1 MKFVDEATINV
12 QAGNGG
18 NGCVSFRREK
28 YIPFGGPDGGDG
40 GDGGS
45 VFLVGDVNLNTLVDF
60 RHKRNY
66 RAESGKKGQGSNC
79 TGRGGDDCFIR
90 VPLGT
95 IIKDEETDEIMGE
108 VLRHEQRLLV
118 AQGGF
123 HGIGNTRFKSST
135 NQAPRKATPGS
146 LGEGRKLHME
156 LKVLADVGLLG
167 MPNAGKSTFIRAASA
182 ARPKVAD
189 YPFTTLHPNLGVVCV
204 SDHRSFV
211 IADVPGV
218 IEGAAEGA
226 GLGVQFL
233 KHLSRTRLLLHMVD
247 VAPYDPTIDPVEEVQ
262 TITQELSQFC
272 DALGKQPRWLVLNKI
287 DLVPEDLQEALC
299 ADVVERL
306 EWRGPVYQVSA
317 REETGVRPLLDDIME
332 HLEEVA
338 RLDAQPDADVT
349 SSLDEIEAESNS
361 TKE

>member
-1 MKFVDEATINV
+1 MKFVDEATINI

-45 VFLVGDVNLNTLVDF
+45 VFLIGDVNLNTLVDF
-60 RHKRNY
+60 RHRRNY
-66 RAESGKKGQGSNC
+66 RAENGQRGQGANC
-79 TGRGGDDCFIR
+79 TGKGGDDCIIR

-95 IIKDEETDEIMGE
+95 IVKDEETGEVIGE
-108 VLRHEQRLLV
+108 VLHNEQRLLV

-123 HGIGNTRFKSST
+123 HGIGNARFKSST
-135 NQAPRKATPGS
+135 NQAPRQATPGS
-146 LGEGRKLHME
+146 LGEGRKLNLE

-204 SDHRSFV
+204 SGHRSFV
-211 IADVPGV
+211 IADVPWV
-218 IEGAAEGA
+218 IKGAADGA

-247 VAPYDPTIDPVEEVQ
+247 VAPYDPTIDPVDEVK
-262 TITQELSQFC
+262 TITQELSQFS
-272 DALGKQPRWLVLNKI
+272 DELGRQPRWLVLNKL
-287 DLVPEDLQEALC
+287 DLVPEDLQQELC

-306 EWRGPVYQVSA
+306 GWQGPVYQVSA
-317 REETGVRPLLDDIME
+317 REKSGVRPLLDEIME
-332 HLEEVA
+332 YLETRA
-338 RLDAQPDADVT
+338 RLDEEAKTAASGVDEAGVADHP
-349 SSLDEIEAESNS
+349 A
-361 TKE
+361 